1 MRLPL
6 HIQGEVAE
14 AVAFMV
20 VALVEAAFTEEGQEA
35 VVSVAAGLARVAVA
49 LGLGILALRQ
59 GGVLEVVPVAGLAV
73 AAFGLVG
80 GVARRVAFVV
90 RAGED
95 LAGVAA
101 HDGAA
106 DTGGAAAL
114 VGAGV
119 AVTRFIAG
127 HGEPPAGAGAQAR
140 MVVSVGA
147 GVGAPRSCLGRLLV
161 WL

>member
-1 MRLPL
+1 MRRPL

-20 VALVEAAFTEEGQEA
+20 VAQVEAA
-35 VVSVAAGLARVAVA
+35 LARVAVA

-59 GGVLEVVPVAGLAV
+59 GGVLEVVPVAGVA

-90 RAGED
+90 RAGEG

-147 GVGAPRSCLGRLLV
+147 GVGVPRSCLGRPLV

>member
-1 MRLPL
+1 M

-20 VALVEAAFTEEGQEA
+20 VALVEAAFTEEGQGA
-35 VVSVAAGLARVAVA
+35 VVSVVAGLARVAVA
-49 LGLGILALRQ
+49 LGSGILALRQ
-59 GGVLEVVPVAGLAV
+59 GGVLEVVPVAGVV